1 MLDFVISSSTET
13 MMDGIVVEGKDVVV
27 VIVVVG
33 SNSSSLGF
41 TISDAVVDVAT
52 DVEVAFAV
60 VGCVLEN
67 LTPLSSR
74 NDLIG
79 VR

>member
-1 MLDFVISSSTET
+1 
-13 MMDGIVVEGKDVVV
+13 MMNGIVVEGKEVVG
-27 VIVVVG
+27 VIVVV
-33 SNSSSLGF
+33 SCNSSSLGF
-41 TISDAVVDVAT
+41 TISDVVVDVAT
-52 DVEVAFAV
+52 DVEVGFAV

>member
-27 VIVVVG
+27 VIVVVS
-33 SNSSSLGF
+33 SNSSLTF
-41 TISDAVVDVAT
+41 TISDVVVDVAT
-52 DVEVAFAV
+52 DVEVGFAV

>member
-1 MLDFVISSSTET
+1 

-33 SNSSSLGF
+33 SNSSPLEF
-41 TISDAVVDVAT
+41 TISDVVVDVAT
-52 DVEVAFAV
+52 DVEVSFAV

-67 LTPLSSR
+67 VTPFSSR

>member
-13 MMDGIVVEGKDVVV
+13 MMDAIVVEGKDVVV

-33 SNSSSLGF
+33 SNSSLTF
-41 TISDAVVDVAT
+41 TISDVVVDVAT
-52 DVEVAFAV
+52 DKEVGFAV

-67 LTPLSSR
+67 FTPLSSR
-74 NDLIG
+74 NDFIG

>member
-41 TISDAVVDVAT
+41 TISDTVVVAT
-52 DVEVAFAV
+52 DAEVGFAV

-67 LTPLSSR
+67 VTPFSSR